1 MTPCSRWDI
10 VLVPFPFT
18 DLTTS
23 KKRPALVVSP
33 DSYNSGPD
41 VVIAFITSRLNTPQR
56 PGDHLITDWQASGLP
71 KPSQLRMKLATISRS
86 IVIKKLGH
94 LTPAEEG
101 RVQAV
106 LRSFFELDDDETED
120 KASPLSTDQA
130 TLKGKAP
137 RDEAGRHDDILY
149 GDTE

>member
-33 DSYNSGPD
+33 DTYNSGPD
-41 VVIAFITSRLNTPQR
+41 VTIAFITSQLNTPPR

-71 KPSQLRMKLATISRS
+71 KPSQLRMKLATISRR
-86 IVIKKLGH
+86 IVIRKLGC
-94 LTPAEEG
+94 LTPAEQSH
-101 RVQAV
+101 VQAV
-106 LRSFFELDDDETED
+106 ISRFFE
-120 KASPLSTDQA
+120 P
-130 TLKGKAP
+130 
-137 RDEAGRHDDILY
+137 
-149 GDTE
+149 